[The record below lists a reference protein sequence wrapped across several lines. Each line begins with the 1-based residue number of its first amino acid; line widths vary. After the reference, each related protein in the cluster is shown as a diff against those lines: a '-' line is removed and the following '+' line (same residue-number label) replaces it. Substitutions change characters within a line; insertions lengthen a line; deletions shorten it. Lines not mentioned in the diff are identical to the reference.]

1 MMRFLANENLH
12 VEIVRGLRQANYE
25 VLFVP
30 DLGLAGHKD
39 REILEYSE
47 KNDLIVISGD
57 KDFGGL
63 IEFGRLWGRGRVILL
78 RYRFINIHRIVRNIL
93 EIFSREIETF
103 RKEKSYVIVLSESGY
118 RIHKP
123 VEGEKR

>member
-1 MMRFLANENLH
+1 MRFLANENLH
-12 VEIVRGLRQANYE
+12 IEIVRGLRRANYE

-39 REILEYSE
+39 HEILEYSE

-63 IEFGRLWGRGRVILL
+63 IEFGPLWGRGKVILL
-78 RYRFINIHRIVRNIL
+78 RYRFINIQRIVRNIL
-93 EIFSREIETF
+93 EILDREIETL
-103 RKEKSYVIVLSESGY
+103 RKEKAIVIVLSEAGY
-118 RIHKP
+118 RIHRREELTK
-123 VEGEKR
+123 

>member
-12 VEIVRGLRQANYE
+12 IEIVRGLRQANYE

-63 IEFGRLWGRGRVILL
+63 TEFGPLWGRGKVILL
-78 RYRFINIHRIVRNIL
+78 RYRLINIQRIVKNIL
-93 EIFSREIETF
+93 EILDHEAETL
-103 RKEKSYVIVLSESGY
+103 RKEKAVVIVLSEAGY
-118 RIHKP
+118 RVHRR
-123 VEGEKR
+123 GELTK

>member
-1 MMRFLANENLH
+1 MMRFLADENLH
-12 VEIVRGLRQANYE
+12 IEIVRGLRQANYE

-63 IEFGRLWGRGRVILL
+63 TEFGPLWGRGKVILL
-78 RYRFINIHRIVRNIL
+78 RYRLINIQRIVRNIL
-93 EIFSREIETF
+93 EILDREAEAF
-103 RKEKSYVIVLSESGY
+103 KKEKAMVIVLSEAGY
-118 RIHKP
+118 RIHRR
-123 VEGEKR
+123 GELTK

>member
-1 MMRFLANENLH
+1 MRFLADENLH
-12 VEIVRGLRQANYE
+12 IEIVRGLRQANYE

-63 IEFGRLWGRGRVILL
+63 TEFGSLWGRGKVILL
-78 RYRFINIHRIVRNIL
+78 RYRLINIQRIVRNIL
-93 EIFSREIETF
+93 EILDREAEAF
-103 RKEKSYVIVLSESGY
+103 RKEKAMVIVLSEAGY
-118 RIHKP
+118 RIHRR
-123 VEGEKR
+123 GELTK

>member
-1 MMRFLANENLH
+1 MRILANENLH
-12 VEIVRGLRQANYE
+12 MGIVQGLREVNYE

-47 KNDLIVISGD
+47 KNDMIVISGD

-63 IEFGRLWGRGRVILL
+63 IEFGP
-78 RYRFINIHRIVRNIL
+78 
-93 EIFSREIETF
+93 S
-103 RKEKSYVIVLSESGY
+103 
-118 RIHKP
+118 
-123 VEGEKR
+123 

>member
-1 MMRFLANENLH
+1 MRFLANENLH
-12 VEIVRGLRQANYE
+12 IEIVRGLRRANYE

-57 KDFGGL
+57 KDFRGL
-63 IEFGRLWGRGRVILL
+63 IEFGPLWGRGKVILL
-78 RYRFINIHRIVRNIL
+78 RYRFINIQRIVRNIL
-93 EIFSREIETF
+93 EIVDREVETLG
-103 RKEKSYVIVLSESGY
+103 KEKAIFIVLSEAGY
-118 RIHKP
+118 RIHRREELTK
-123 VEGEKR
+123 

>member
-1 MMRFLANENLH
+1 MMRFLADENLH
-12 VEIVRGLRQANYE
+12 IEIVRGLRQANYE

-63 IEFGRLWGRGRVILL
+63 TEFGPLWGRGKVILL
-78 RYRFINIHRIVRNIL
+78 RYRLINIQRIVRNIL
-93 EIFSREIETF
+93 EILDREAEAF
-103 RKEKSYVIVLSESGY
+103 RKEKAMVIVLSEAGY
-118 RIHKP
+118 RIHRR
-123 VEGEKR
+123 GELTK

>member
-1 MMRFLANENLH
+1 MRILANENLH
-12 VEIVRGLRQANYE
+12 TEIVRGLQQANYD

-30 DLGLAGHKD
+30 DIGFAGHKD

-47 KNDLIVISGD
+47 KNELVLISGD

-63 IEFGRLWGRGRVILL
+63 IEFGPLWGRGKVILL
-78 RYRFINIHRIVRNIL
+78 RYRFINIQRIVKNIL
-93 EIFSREIETF
+93 EILNREAEMLS
-103 RKEKSYVIVLSESGY
+103 KEKSFVIVLSEFGY

-123 VEGEKR
+123 GELIK

>member
-1 MMRFLANENLH
+1 MRFLANENLH
-12 VEIVRGLRQANYE
+12 MGIVRGLREANHE

-30 DLGLAGHKD
+30 DLGLGGHKD

-63 IEFGRLWGRGRVILL
+63 TEFGALWGRGRVILL
-78 RYRFINIHRIVRNIL
+78 RYRFINIQRIVKNLL
-93 EIFSREIETF
+93 EILNREVETL
-103 RKEKSYVIVLSESGY
+103 RVEKSYVIVLSELGY
-118 RIHKP
+118 RINKP
-123 VEGEKR
+123 GEEGKR

>member
-1 MMRFLANENLH
+1 MMRFLADENLH
-12 VEIVRGLRQANYE
+12 TEILRGLRQANYE

-63 IEFGRLWGRGRVILL
+63 TEFGPLWGRGKVILL
-78 RYRFINIHRIVRNIL
+78 RYRLINIQRIVRNIV
-93 EIFSREIETF
+93 EILDREAGTL
-103 RKEKSYVIVLSESGY
+103 KNEKAMVIVLSEAGY
-118 RIHKP
+118 RIHRR
-123 VEGEKR
+123 GELTK

>member
-1 MMRFLANENLH
+1 MMRFLADENLH
-12 VEIVRGLRQANYE
+12 IEIVRGLRQANYE

-30 DLGLAGHKD
+30 ELGLAGHKD

-63 IEFGRLWGRGRVILL
+63 TEFGPLWGHGKVILL
-78 RYRFINIHRIVRNIL
+78 RYRFINIQRIVKNIL
-93 EIFSREIETF
+93 EMLNREVEILN
-103 RKEKSYVIVLSESGY
+103 KEKSFVVVLSESGY

-123 VEGEKR
+123 EELTK

>member
-1 MMRFLANENLH
+1 MRFLANENLH
-12 VEIVRGLRQANYE
+12 TEIVRGLRQADYE

-63 IEFGRLWGRGRVILL
+63 TEFGSLWGRGKVILL
-78 RYRFINIHRIVRNIL
+78 RFRFIKIHRIVKNIL
-93 EIFSREIETF
+93 EMLNREAEMLGI
-103 RKEKSYVIVLSESGY
+103 EKSFVIVLSESGY

-123 VEGEKR
+123 VG